1 MMKGC
6 EMVVEEFRLVKKCA
20 VGSLVLPQNPEAKKW
35 ELELQNDAT
44 PSMKFLGMGIF
55 DSTKVYF

>member
-1 MMKGC
+1 
-6 EMVVEEFRLVKKCA
+6 MVVEEFRLVKKCA